1 MAAAGRPIQT
11 PDRGLILRV
20 NRTSVTHRSSLRTKR
35 RRSWLGGALDSV
47 VLIHGNQSRTI
58 GSAKI
63 IWNDEIGRP
72 ELVGIFCGYVATATV
87 TTEQIRIARVS
98 TQVRESK
105 SQASHS

>member
-1 MAAAGRPIQT
+1 M
-11 PDRGLILRV
+11 
-20 NRTSVTHRSSLRTKR
+20 RTKR